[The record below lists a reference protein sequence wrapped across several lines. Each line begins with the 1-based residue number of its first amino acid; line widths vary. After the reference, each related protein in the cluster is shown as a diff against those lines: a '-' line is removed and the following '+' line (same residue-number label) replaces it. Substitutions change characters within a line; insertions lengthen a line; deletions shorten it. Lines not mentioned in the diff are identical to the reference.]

1 MTISEL
7 EKKSKNKTL
16 SKGERVLLE
25 TKKRIEEEKK
35 KGVVYFEGSTIKK
48 YIKIDF

>member
-25 TKKRIEEEKK
+25 TKKELKRRKRKVLFILK
-35 KGVVYFEGSTIKK
+35 
-48 YIKIDF
+48 DLQ